1 MASLKHP
8 VVPDTDDSLY
18 DRDFFAWTQT
28 VGEQLLAGSVSQADL
43 ERIAEEITD
52 LGKRDRR
59 EVHSRMVVLIMHLIK
74 WMIQP
79 ERPEGS
85 TWRSTI
91 VTQRGELKG
100 VFDQS
105 PSLRPYAKRNLQEA
119 YVEACDR
126 ARAETGLQTPLPTEC
141 PFTLEQVLELGWYPP
156 DR

>member
-1 MASLKHP
+1 MASLKNP
-8 VVPDTDDSLY
+8 VLPETDDSLY

-28 VGEQLLAGSVSQADL
+28 VADQLLTGSVSRADL

-52 LGKRDRR
+52 MGKRDRR
-59 EVHSRMVVLIMHLIK
+59 EVHSRMVVLIMHLLK

-79 ERPEGS
+79 ERREGS

-91 VTQRGELKG
+91 ITQRGELKA
-100 VFDQS
+100 VFEQS
-105 PSLRPYAKRNLQEA
+105 PSLMPYAMRSLQQA

-126 ARAETGLQTPLPTEC
+126 ALEETGLPMPLPSEC
-141 PFTLEQVLELGWYPP
+141 PYTIEQVLQSGWYPP